1 MVTPTNNLYAPPKSA
16 VADVAEN
23 DDAERATRGS
33 RFGAKFID
41 GLCWTVPFIP
51 SYLMAWPTILSG
63 AKAGGGHPRMGI
75 IGVWAM
81 LAGTGIAFYIGA
93 LLVLCLMAVTA
104 VLVHRNGQTIGK
116 KCLGIKIVRT
126 DGSRATLARIFWLR
140 YLVTTLLSLIP
151 ALGSL
156 YVLVDIL
163 FIFGRPERCIHD
175 YIADTIVV
183 KA

>member
-16 VADVAEN
+16 VADVAEG
-23 DDAERATRGS
+23 DDAERATRAS

-51 SYLMAWPTILSG
+51 AYLMAWPTLISG
-63 AKAGGGHPRMGI
+63 AKAAGHPKMGM
-75 IGVWAM
+75 IGVWAT

-93 LLVLCLMAVTA
+93 LLVLCIIAVTA

-140 YLVTTLLSLIP
+140 YFVTTLLSLVP

-163 FIFGRPERCIHD
+163 FIFGKPQRCIHD

>member
-1 MVTPTNNLYAPPKSA
+1 MVTPPNNLYAPPKSA
-16 VADVAEN
+16 VADVANN

-41 GLCWTVPFIP
+41 GLCWTVPFVP
-51 SYLMAWPTILSG
+51 SYLTAWPTIVAG
-63 AKAGGGHPRMGI
+63 AKAAGGQSRMGLV
-75 IGVWAM
+75 GVWAI
-81 LAGTGIAFYIGA
+81 LAGTGTAFYIGA
-93 LLVLCLMAVTA
+93 LLVLALIVITA
-104 VLVHRNGQTIGK
+104 VLVNRNGQTIGK
-116 KCLGIKIVRT
+116 KAMGIKIVRT
-126 DGSRATLARIFWLR
+126 DGSRATLVRIFGLR
-140 YLVTTLLSLIP
+140 YLITTLLSFIP

-163 FIFGRPERCIHD
+163 FIFGKPQRCIHD

>member
-1 MVTPTNNLYAPPKSA
+1 MVTPPDNLYAPPKSA

-51 SYLMAWPTILSG
+51 SYLAAWPTIISG
-63 AKAGGGHPRMGI
+63 AHAAGHPRMGA
-75 IGVWAM
+75 IGVWTI
-81 LAGTGIAFYIGA
+81 LAGTGISFYIGGLIVLA
-93 LLVLCLMAVTA
+93 LLAVNA

-116 KCLGIKIVRT
+116 KAMSIKIIRT

-156 YVLVDIL
+156 FVLVDIL
-163 FIFGRPERCIHD
+163 FIFGKPQRCIHD

>member
-1 MVTPTNNLYAPPKSA
+1 MVTPPDNLYAPPKSA
-16 VADVAEN
+16 VADMAEN

-51 SYLMAWPTILSG
+51 SYLTAWPTIISG
-63 AKAGGGHPRMGI
+63 AQAAGHSSMGV
-75 IGVWAM
+75 IGVWAL
-81 LAGTGIAFYIGA
+81 LAGTGISFYIGA
-93 LLVLCLMAVTA
+93 LIILALIVVNS
-104 VLVHRNGQTIGK
+104 VLVNRNGQTIGK
-116 KCLGIKIVRT
+116 KALGIKIVRT

-140 YLVTTLLSLIP
+140 YVVTTLLSLIP
-151 ALGSL
+151 AFGSL
-156 YVLVDIL
+156 FVLVDIL
-163 FIFGRPERCIHD
+163 FIFGKPQRCIHD

>member
-1 MVTPTNNLYAPPKSA
+1 MVTPPNNLYAPPKSA
-16 VADVAEN
+16 VADVTEN

-51 SYLMAWPTILSG
+51 SYLSAWPTIISG
-63 AKAGGGHPRMGI
+63 ARAGGHPSMGV
-75 IGVWAM
+75 IGVWAI

-93 LLVLCLMAVTA
+93 LLVLGLIVVTA
-104 VLVHRNGQTIGK
+104 VLVQRNGQTIGK
-116 KCLGIKIVRT
+116 KCMGIKIVRT
-126 DGSRATLARIFWLR
+126 DGSPATLARIFGLR
-140 YLVTTLLSLIP
+140 YLITTLLSLIP
-151 ALGSL
+151 GLGSL

-163 FIFGRPERCIHD
+163 FIFGKPQRCIHD

>member
-1 MVTPTNNLYAPPKSA
+1 MVTPANNLYAPPKSA
-16 VADVAEN
+16 VADVAADEG
-23 DDAERATRGS
+23 AERATRGQ

-51 SYLMAWPTILSG
+51 AYLMAWPTILRS
-63 AKAGGGHPRMGI
+63 AKPGGHPGTGA
-75 IGVWAM
+75 IGVWTI

-93 LLVLCLMAVTA
+93 LLILGLIVVTA

-116 KCLGIKIVRT
+116 KTLGIKIVRT

-140 YLVTTLLSLIP
+140 YLVNTLLSLIP

-163 FIFGRPERCIHD
+163 FIFGKPQRCIHD